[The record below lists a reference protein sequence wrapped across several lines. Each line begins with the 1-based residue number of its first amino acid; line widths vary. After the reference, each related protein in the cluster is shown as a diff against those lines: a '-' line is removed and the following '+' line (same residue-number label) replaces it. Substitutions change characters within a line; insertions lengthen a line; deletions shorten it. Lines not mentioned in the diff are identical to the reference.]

1 MKLRLGAR
9 RGRARSRDTVVGV
22 GEADDTSRPVGSAAA
37 AVAEP
42 VDPATLARNRR
53 RRLVLGV
60 VVSFA
65 IMFVG
70 VVVLPTRAWFGQQR
84 DIASAQAELRQV
96 RHENDKLERQ
106 VARLSDDAAI
116 ERQAR
121 RDLGLVKPG
130 EESYTVTALPTPV
143 VNLPDV
149 WPFNLLQ
156 EPLAKAAER
165 GPAEPTP

>member
-1 MKLRLGAR
+1 MKLRVGAR
-9 RGRARSRDTVVGV
+9 RGRVREAVG
-22 GEADDTSRPVGSAAA
+22 ATAPRPGDAATG
-37 AVAEP
+37 AVAET
-42 VDPATLARNRR
+42 VDPAAIARNRR
-53 RRLVLGV
+53 RRLLLGA

-70 VVVLPTRAWFGQQR
+70 VVVLPTRAWFGQQG
-84 DIASAQAELRQV
+84 DIAAAQAELRQV
-96 RHENDKLERQ
+96 RHDNDKLERQ

-130 EESYTVTALPTPV
+130 EESYTVTALPSPV

-149 WPFNLLQ
+149 WPFTLLQ
-156 EPLAKAAER
+156 EPLAEAAKR
-165 GPAEPTP
+165 GPADPTP

>member
-1 MKLRLGAR
+1 MKLRVGAR
-9 RGRARSRDTVVGV
+9 RGRARARATTSGTGATRAG
-22 GEADDTSRPVGSAAA
+22 AD
-37 AVAEP
+37 AVAPALPEPAVPEP

-53 RRLVLGV
+53 RRLLLGA

-84 DIASAQAELRQV
+84 DIAAAQAELRQV
-96 RHENDKLERQ
+96 RRDNDKLERQ
-106 VARLSDDAAI
+106 VASLSDDSAI

-121 RDLGLVKPG
+121 RDLGLVRPG

-156 EPLAKAAER
+156 EPLAEAAQR
-165 GPAEPTP
+165 TPAE